1 MATINYKFADGH
13 IEEIEVMEEF
23 ACGYA
28 KLQKKEKRYKEREKK
43 RRRKTISLESIMSN
57 GWDAAD
63 PNATDPL
70 SDLIEKEQNE
80 ITLITLAD
88 FLTDRQKEIMT
99 LYYEKG
105 YSKSEIAKILHISK
119 PTVKQHLSEGAKK
132 ILKNF

>member
-28 KLQKKEKRYKEREKK
+28 KLQKKEKRYKECEKK
-43 RRRKTISLESIMSN
+43 RRRKTVSLESIMSK
-57 GWDAAD
+57 GWDTAD
-63 PNATDPL
+63 PNVTDPL
-70 SDLIEKEQNE
+70 SALIEKEQNE

-105 YSKSEIAKILHISK
+105 YTKSEIAQILHINES
-119 PTVKQHLSEGAKK
+119 TVRECLQSAAKK